1 MAQCNFLPQTIAS
14 LCINLQR
21 VEYIGGPAGNDLAA
35 EAIRNVLM
43 ARLAALEA
51 AQAILQSLTAA
62 AAACLTGSSVPLILS
77 LSSAAWEALEE
88 ATQGHGPKQ
97 KPD

>member
-14 LCINLQR
+14 LRVNLQR
-21 VEYIGGPAGNDLAA
+21 VGYIGGSAGNDLAA
-35 EAIRNVLM
+35 EAIRNVLL
-43 ARLAALEA
+43 ARLAAVEA

-62 AAACLTGSSVPLILS
+62 ACLTGSTVPLIPS

-88 ATQGHGPKQ
+88 ATQGDGPKQ